1 MILDELVASK
11 KQELK
16 LTPRLAIAELE
27 RAISQLPAPRNFAQA
42 IKKNGNQLKL
52 IAEVKQA
59 SPSKGLLAANF
70 CPETIARGY
79 TKGGASAISVLT
91 ETKYFL
97 GSVDNLQKVKCTT
110 HLPVLRKDFIIEAY
124 QIMESRVIG
133 ADAVLLIAAILT
145 KKELVYFIKL
155 TEELGLA
162 PLVEVHNRWELE
174 LVLETE
180 ANIIGINNRN
190 LQTFEVD
197 LDTTF
202 TLLSLIP
209 SGKIVVSESGITAE
223 NITSLKNSPVDAVL
237 VGESLVKK
245 SNLSQAVSELLA

>member
-1 MILDELVASK
+1 MILDEIVAFK

-16 LTPRLAIAELE
+16 LTPRIAIAKLE
-27 RAISQLPAPRNFAQA
+27 QAIGQLPVPRDFAHA
-42 IKKNGNQLKL
+42 IRKNGNQLKL

-59 SPSKGLLAANF
+59 SPSKGVLAANF

-91 ETKYFL
+91 ERKYFL

-110 HLPVLRKDFIIEAY
+110 HLPVLRKDFIIEPY
-124 QIMESRVIG
+124 QIMESRAIG

-155 TEELGLA
+155 AEELGVA
-162 PLVEVHNRWELE
+162 PLVEVHQRRELE

-190 LQTFEVD
+190 LQTFAVD

-237 VGESLVKK
+237 VGESLIRQ
-245 SNLSQAVSELLA
+245 SNSDQAVSELLA